1 LYDLPAD
8 GRQQK
13 RPQARPLLTLLADTI
28 FVNGTQ

>member
-13 RPQARPLLTLLADTI
+13 RPQERPASTLLAGGN
-28 FVNGTQ
+28 FVNR